1 MISILS
7 TGPKG
12 TRTNPQSCSDQRGQN
27 LPASIF
33 AHTRPTPASS
43 DMGMR
48 THRKRARINCNVESM
63 EFDPF
68 RYTSESPPPPV
79 SVPRSIP
86 IDRDRMRSVS
96 ASEQIDSVRSESA
109 SERIDPMLT
118 ATDAHNDGES
128 ERCVTSDEQ
137 ASQDDSFCTVTLEP
151 SLSSQ
156 STLTTPNSLAHTTS
170 LPPPSQM
177 SSSSIHNLS
186 LPALLSSPSCA
197 DHPSAP
203 YIRVTEVA
211 FRVIKE
217 VENKIVEK
225 STGRVL
231 DQYSEQVRK
240 LCIYM
245 YCMLY

>member
-128 ERCVTSDEQ
+128 ETHCVDEIQ
-137 ASQDDSFCTVTLEP
+137 EQRNLLNQDFQVYPKEECNVPPLLP
-151 SLSSQ
+151 F
-156 STLTTPNSLAHTTS
+156 AHS
-170 LPPPSQM
+170 P
-177 SSSSIHNLS
+177 
-186 LPALLSSPSCA
+186 LL
-197 DHPSAP
+197 
-203 YIRVTEVA
+203 
-211 FRVIKE
+211 F
-217 VENKIVEK
+217 
-225 STGRVL
+225 
-231 DQYSEQVRK
+231 
-240 LCIYM
+240 
-245 YCMLY
+245 